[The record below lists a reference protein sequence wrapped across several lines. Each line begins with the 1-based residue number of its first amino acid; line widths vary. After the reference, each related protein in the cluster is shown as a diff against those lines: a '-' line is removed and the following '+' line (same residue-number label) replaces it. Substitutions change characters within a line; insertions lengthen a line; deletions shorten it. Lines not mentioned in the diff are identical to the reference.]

1 MAGVYKIDML
11 PHDSKENEGEFH
23 FMIFNIFA
31 AVWEK
36 LGWAKSLSSGP
47 AKLHHALRKYSSEC
61 YYD

>member
-1 MAGVYKIDML
+1 MT
-11 PHDSKENEGEFH
+11 PHDDEENEGEFY

-36 LGWAKSLSSGP
+36 PGWAKSLSSGP
-47 AKLHHALRKYSSEC
+47 AKLCHALSKYTSEC